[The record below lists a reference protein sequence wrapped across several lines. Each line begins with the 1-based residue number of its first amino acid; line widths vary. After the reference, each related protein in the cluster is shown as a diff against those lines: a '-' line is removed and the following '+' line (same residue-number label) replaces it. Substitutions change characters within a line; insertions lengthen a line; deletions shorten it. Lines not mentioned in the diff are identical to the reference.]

1 MKQFPVF
8 RMFIFTTCLLQ
19 AISPLCTTLLWS
31 QTNAE
36 PIIDM
41 HLRAKHA
48 GELGP
53 PPLYIC
59 SPFPC
64 GRSETL
70 SKIRM
75 PGLPVCRENQPVLLF
90 CAPER
95 ATKI

>member
-1 MKQFPVF
+1 
-8 RMFIFTTCLLQ
+8 MFIFTTCLLQ

-41 HLRAKHA
+41 HLHAKHA

-59 SPFPC
+59 APFPVWPV
-64 GRSETL
+64 RDPLED
-70 SKIRM
+70 
-75 PGLPVCRENQPVLLF
+75 PHAWFAGLQRKP
-90 CAPER
+90 
-95 ATKI
+95 T